1 MISPSAAVDK
11 DRAEILIVDDD
22 PDVRMF
28 VRAVLEADG
37 HEVVEAGSG
46 VEAIARLRAHRPA
59 LILLDVMMPAMDG
72 FAVVEAIK
80 HEPGPFT
87 PVILLTA
94 LDDPGSRKKGI
105 DAGADEILA
114 KPVHPFELRLRC
126 RAMLRIHMLTEELH
140 AANRR
145 LRALARTDE
154 LTHVRN
160 RRGLRSA
167 LLREFR
173 RAERYGGAL
182 TVMAFDVDRFKG
194 VNDKF
199 GHPVG
204 DRVLY
209 AVAQALK
216 RGVREVD
223 VVGRVG
229 GEEFVVLAPETSGR
243 EAILLAERLR
253 REVAQRIVT
262 TPEGEQIQVTVSC
275 GIATLSEVDARTPD
289 DLIAVA
295 DAALY
300 RAKERGR
307 DRCEVATPKAGAPTV
322 TESGEQRPSRPPPP
336 PRTVKLPLSQ
346 DPG

>member
-1 MISPSAAVDK
+1 MIASAAEE
-11 DRAEILIVDDD
+11 RAEILIVDDD
-22 PDVRMF
+22 PDVRLF
-28 VRAVLEADG
+28 VRAVLESDG
-37 HEVVEAGSG
+37 HAVVEAGSG
-46 VEAIARLRAHRPA
+46 PEAIQRLRTNRPA

-72 FAVVEAIK
+72 FAVVQAIK

-87 PVILLTA
+87 PVIMLTA

-105 DAGADEILA
+105 DAGADEVLA

-126 RAMLRIHMLTEELH
+126 RAMLRIHQLTEDLH

-182 TVMAFDVDRFKG
+182 TVMAFDVDRFKS
-194 VNDKF
+194 VNDMH

-223 VVGRVG
+223 VVGRTG
-229 GEEFVVLAPETSGR
+229 GEEFVVLAPETAGR
-243 EAILLAERLR
+243 EAVALAERLR
-253 REVAQRIVT
+253 REVSQRVVT
-262 TPEGEQIQVTVSC
+262 TAEGQQIQVTVSC
-275 GIATLSEVDARTPD
+275 GIATQSDVHARTPD
-289 DLIAVA
+289 DLLALA

-300 RAKERGR
+300 RAKALGR
-307 DRCEVATPKAGAPTV
+307 DRCERAVAGNVEAGDDPLK
-322 TESGEQRPSRPPPP
+322 PPPAP
-336 PRTVKLPLSQ
+336 MTVKLPLVS
-346 DPG
+346 DPR